1 MEKDV
6 ALAIV
11 QNDLEQLVALAEPA
25 SQKVSLV
32 FFFLDYVE
40 LIEMCVKTDLV
51 GGGFHTI
58 VIFLKNLN

>member
-11 QNDLEQLVALAEPA
+11 QNDLEQLVALAEPT

-32 FFFLDYVE
+32 FFFFGLCGAHRNV
-40 LIEMCVKTDLV
+40 CQNRF
-51 GGGFHTI
+51 GGWWLS
-58 VIFLKNLN
+58 FLKKKLN

>member
-11 QNDLEQLVALAEPA
+11 QNDLEQLVALAEPT

-32 FFFLDYVE
+32 FFFLDCVE

-51 GGGFHTI
+51 DGGFR
-58 VIFLKNLN
+58 F

>member
-11 QNDLEQLVALAEPA
+11 QNDLEQLVALAEPT

-32 FFFLDYVE
+32 FFFLDCVE
-40 LIEMCVKTDLV
+40 LIEMCQSRF
-51 GGGFHTI
+51 GGWWLS
-58 VIFLKNLN
+58 FLKKN